1 VKIGVC
7 IKQGPAPE
15 VPALKIK
22 DAVSGVDLTGVKL
35 QINVYDEYALEEAL
49 RLKDAKI
56 ATEVIVYT
64 LGPADAEARLKDAI
78 ARGADKAVRV
88 EDPGLEG
95 ADSLGVAKALAAALK
110 ADGVSLVLAGK
121 RATDTDN
128 SQVPAMIAEILGWPQ
143 ALEAEKFEVAA
154 SGFKAWVPAGG
165 GARYVLA
172 GALPAVISLDKGAN
186 ELRTAGLKGV
196 MAAKKAKVDVK
207 NLAALG
213 LSAAAVS
220 PMVKLSDWGPPPA
233 RPQARVLSG
242 SNADMAKELVRLLRN
257 EAKVI

>member
-1 VKIGVC
+1 
-7 IKQGPAPE
+7 
-15 VPALKIK
+15 
-22 DAVSGVDLTGVKL
+22 
-35 QINVYDEYALEEAL
+35 
-49 RLKDAKI
+49 
-56 ATEVIVYT
+56 
-64 LGPADAEARLKDAI
+64 
-78 ARGADKAVRV
+78 
-88 EDPGLEG
+88 
-95 ADSLGVAKALAAALK
+95 
-110 ADGVSLVLAGK
+110 
-121 RATDTDN
+121 
-128 SQVPAMIAEILGWPQ
+128 MIAEILGWPQ